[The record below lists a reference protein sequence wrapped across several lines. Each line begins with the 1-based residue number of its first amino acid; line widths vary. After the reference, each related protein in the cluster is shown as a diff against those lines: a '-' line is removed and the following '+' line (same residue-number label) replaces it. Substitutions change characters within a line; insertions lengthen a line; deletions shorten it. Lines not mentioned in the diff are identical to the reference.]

1 MRSSS
6 ISHKTCLTD
15 HWATGNMNAERLTY
29 LLEHPWEVDHEKM
42 EAVRQLRDAYPYYD
56 VPAYLELYYLRQTND
71 LTYPSRLKEVA
82 ALAPDREWLY
92 YFLTQVPQINERATE
107 DQSVRSAEVQQET
120 ETTEQSAAVQLDP
133 ELEALEREILSSA
146 LSYSI
151 EASSKLKEDEEPME
165 PNAPVEKE
173 EAAEPPSSFND
184 WLKAKGEAPKQADPA
199 KSIDDYIKRLESS
212 RGPKSAEK
220 PKETQSHD
228 VSGIAR
234 KSVEDAE
241 EIVTETLARIYM
253 NQKNYAKARR
263 VYEKLSLLNPEK
275 SGYFASQIKKIDD
288 LS

>member
-1 MRSSS
+1 
-6 ISHKTCLTD
+6 
-15 HWATGNMNAERLTY
+15 MNTEELTY
-29 LLEHPWEVDHEKM
+29 LLAHPWEVDHEKM

-120 ETTEQSAAVQLDP
+120 ENTEQFAAVQLDP

-151 EASSKLKEDEEPME
+151 EASSELNEHEEPTE
-165 PNAPVEKE
+165 PTAPIEKE

-212 RGPKSAEK
+212 RGPKAAEK

>member
-1 MRSSS
+1 
-6 ISHKTCLTD
+6 
-15 HWATGNMNAERLTY
+15 MNAARLTY

-42 EAVRQLRDAYPYYD
+42 EALRQLLDAYPYYD

-92 YFLTQVPQINERATE
+92 NFLTQVPQINERTTE
-107 DQSVRSAEVQQET
+107 GLSVNSSEVHQET
-120 ETTEQSAAVQLDP
+120 ETIEKSPSVQLDP
-133 ELEALEREILSSA
+133 ELETLEREILSSA

-151 EASSKLKEDEEPME
+151 EASSELKQDQEPTE
-165 PNAPVEKE
+165 PTASNEKE
-173 EAAEPPSSFND
+173 ESAEPPSSFNA
-184 WLKAKGEAPKQADPA
+184 WLKAKEEAPRRIEPK
-199 KSIDDYIKRLESS
+199 KNIDDYIQRLASS
-212 RGPKSAEK
+212 RGPRSTEK
-220 PKETQSHD
+220 PQEKQSYD

-253 NQKNYAKARR
+253 NQKNYEKARR